1 MKTGAGARGESAV
14 LPGRLVGEWHVAAG
28 GERVQVERPQP
39 RSGEDDDLDARRT
52 GGTME
57 VPGNG
62 CGSDPEAVAGLEVRE
77 PRSSLYRRLDG
88 GPGGMGGASLR

>member
-1 MKTGAGARGESAV
+1 MKAGPGVRGKSAV

-39 RSGEDDDLDARRT
+39 QSGEDDDLDARRT

-62 CGSDPEAVAGLEVRE
+62 WWQRP
-77 PRSSLYRRLDG
+77 
-88 GPGGMGGASLR
+88 